1 MDGLLCEDR
10 ALGYPMPMSD
20 GGYKG
25 GTTVEDRW
33 GCIAS
38 AVLGVPVFMILL
50 LVNALGD
57 CAPDTA
63 CKKGFLTQVIAI
75 GVGLPVRWAVKAVKR
90 NNPTERSSAHR
101 YLSTPPNEPSRC

>member
-1 MDGLLCEDR
+1 MDGLLCVDR

-25 GTTVEDRW
+25 GATVEGRW

-38 AVLGVPVFMILL
+38 AILGVPAFMFLL
-50 LVNALGD
+50 IADALGD

-63 CKKGFLTQVIAI
+63 CKKGFLTQVLLPTAIVAI
-75 GVGLPVRWAVKAVKR
+75 GVGLLVRWAVKAAQR
-90 NNPTERSSAHR
+90 NDPD
-101 YLSTPPNEPSRC
+101 

>member
-1 MDGLLCEDR
+1 MDGPLCEDR

-25 GTTVEDRW
+25 GATVEGRW

-38 AVLGVPVFMILL
+38 AVLGVPVFIFLL
-50 LVNALGD
+50 LADALGD

-63 CKKGFLTQVIAI
+63 CKKGFLTQVLLPTAVIAI
-75 GVGLPVRWAVKAVKR
+75 GVGLLVRWAVKAAKR
-90 NNPTERSSAHR
+90 NNTD
-101 YLSTPPNEPSRC
+101 

>member
-1 MDGLLCEDR
+1 M

-25 GTTVEDRW
+25 GATVEGRW

-38 AVLGVPVFMILL
+38 AILGVPVFIFLL
-50 LVNALGD
+50 LADALGD

-63 CKKGFLTQVIAI
+63 CKKGFLTQVLLPTAIVTI
-75 GVGLPVRWAVKAVKR
+75 GVGLLVRCVVKAAKR
-90 NNPTERSSAHR
+90 NNPD
-101 YLSTPPNEPSRC
+101 

>member
-1 MDGLLCEDR
+1 MDGLLCVDW

-25 GTTVEDRW
+25 GATVEGRW

-38 AVLGVPVFMILL
+38 AILGVPVFMFLL
-50 LVNALGD
+50 IADALGD

-63 CKKGFLTQVIAI
+63 CKKGFLTQVVLPTAI
-75 GVGLPVRWAVKAVKR
+75 VAISVGLLVRWAVKTSKR
-90 NNPTERSSAHR
+90 NDPD
-101 YLSTPPNEPSRC
+101 